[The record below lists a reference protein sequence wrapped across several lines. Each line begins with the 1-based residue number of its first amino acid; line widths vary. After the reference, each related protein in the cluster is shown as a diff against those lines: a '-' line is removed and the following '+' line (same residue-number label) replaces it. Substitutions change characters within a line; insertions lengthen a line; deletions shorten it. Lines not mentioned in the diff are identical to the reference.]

1 MSEVGSEKADS
12 RVRLPR
18 LNLRPFLVAAMGL
31 LCGIWLYGAALLGEG
46 KAAGIAVFVLFILLL
61 LPPFTIRRAAAVLGV
76 FGFFLLIG
84 LGGVHLAARNFT
96 SGVQEGEY
104 TVTGTVERA
113 AVKDGYMRVTLSS
126 LTFDGV
132 REAGRME
139 LTLPGEDVRAG
150 DVITFTGTV
159 TRNALPSD
167 GDSYALYDFA
177 SDFRYG
183 ASTSA
188 YEKTGVSANV
198 FLRLG
203 GALYDSLHM
212 YMEEDAAELSYALLT
227 GNTQGVDVDFVAETR
242 AGGIAHIFAVSG
254 LHIGMLYGAVTLLLR
269 RWCGRWTF
277 FPAILLSA
285 GYCAMC
291 AFTVSSVRALLMCS
305 FAGGARFFGR
315 KNDLLS
321 SLSLAA
327 VITLLFSPAQ
337 FFSVSFRLSYG
348 AVAGICLFSEPLS
361 RGLRRFRVPKTI
373 AACLVSGISVQ
384 IFTFPLVLSS
394 FGYFSLWGLALN
406 LIVIPVLPA
415 LFLPLVACAFLS
427 LVFPFAASVLLAFP
441 QGLSSALLVLFSA
454 ADFSAV
460 LAGFSLG
467 AGVGVWLAL
476 SLPLGAR
483 VRLKAGARTVAC
495 TAVAALFVMCVCLE
509 NMTFA
514 GCRIDVSGTDRGTCA
529 LIRTDQ
535 TAVLLIDGEVTL
547 SACEDFL
554 DRTYAGRLDAVCIV
568 SEDEGRAINVAA
580 FLPADVIYAAFPV
593 GTGLNEREV
602 IFEERFFVEGLSFVY
617 EAADRL
623 TLNVQGCV
631 TEFAF
636 GKDAALS
643 ADLFVGSGGGRLKYL
658 LKDGIIRSL

>member
-1 MSEVGSEKADS
+1 MSEVECEKADS

-46 KAAGIAVFVLFILLL
+46 KAAGIAVFVLFILLM

-76 FGFFLLIG
+76 FGVFLLIG

-104 TVTGTVERA
+104 TVTGTGERA

-139 LTLPGEDVRAG
+139 LTLPGEDVRTG

-198 FLRLG
+198 FLRLA

-227 GNTQGVDVDFVAETR
+227 GNTQGVDADFVAETR

-291 AFTVSSVRALLMCS
+291 AFTVSSVRALLMCA

-337 FFSVSFRLSYG
+337 FFSVSFRRTALPRP
-348 AVAGICLFSEPLS
+348 AAFSCSQNDRRLPC
-361 RGLRRFRVPKTI
+361 GGNLRADLHVPARALVVRV
-373 AACLVSGISVQ
+373 L
-384 IFTFPLVLSS
+384 FPL
-394 FGYFSLWGLALN
+394 
-406 LIVIPVLPA
+406 
-415 LFLPLVACAFLS
+415 
-427 LVFPFAASVLLAFP
+427 
-441 QGLSSALLVLFSA
+441 
-454 ADFSAV
+454 
-460 LAGFSLG
+460 
-467 AGVGVWLAL
+467 
-476 SLPLGAR
+476 
-483 VRLKAGARTVAC
+483 
-495 TAVAALFVMCVCLE
+495 
-509 NMTFA
+509 
-514 GCRIDVSGTDRGTCA
+514 GTCPQA
-529 LIRTDQ
+529 HRH
-535 TAVLLIDGEVTL
+535 
-547 SACEDFL
+547 S
-554 DRTYAGRLDAVCIV
+554 RSSR
-568 SEDEGRAINVAA
+568 
-580 FLPADVIYAAFPV
+580 
-593 GTGLNEREV
+593 
-602 IFEERFFVEGLSFVY
+602 
-617 EAADRL
+617 
-623 TLNVQGCV
+623 
-631 TEFAF
+631 
-636 GKDAALS
+636 ALS
-643 ADLFVGSGGGRLKYL
+643 ASCCVRLSFPCLSVCGKRFARLPAVTLVRASCTLLRRRLFCRACGLFAGRRRRGMACAQSAARCKSAPEGGCAHCCMHCRRGAVCDVRLSRKYDVCRL
-658 LKDGIIRSL
+658 SDRCFGNGQGNVRSHSYRSDSRSAH